1 MRVLGYSG
9 WGEERVS
16 GRANVRRGRELTD
29 DQNKDEE
36 VVRVWVCV
44 SARELGTESGSWDR
58 PQMSWTRVCGCR
70 RRRFGRSTV
79 HFESNPRSTRIHWIG
94 LDPL

>member
-36 VVRVWVCV
+36 VVRVCVCV
-44 SARELGTESGSWDR
+44 GERTG
-58 PQMSWTRVCGCR
+58 
-70 RRRFGRSTV
+70 
-79 HFESNPRSTRIHWIG
+79 H
-94 LDPL
+94 